1 LLPHGRT
8 FLCSVFVKE
17 NDIAKFRVC
26 TIEDPRTLNKMLY
39 LRPPGN
45 VCSIN
50 ELADLWEIKLKKSL
64 KMLYVTEEQLLK
76 GIDGK
81 LKLLKVRW

>member
-1 LLPHGRT
+1 
-8 FLCSVFVKE
+8 
-17 NDIAKFRVC
+17 
-26 TIEDPRTLNKMLY
+26 MLY

-64 KMLYVTEEQLLK
+64 KILNLKEERLLK